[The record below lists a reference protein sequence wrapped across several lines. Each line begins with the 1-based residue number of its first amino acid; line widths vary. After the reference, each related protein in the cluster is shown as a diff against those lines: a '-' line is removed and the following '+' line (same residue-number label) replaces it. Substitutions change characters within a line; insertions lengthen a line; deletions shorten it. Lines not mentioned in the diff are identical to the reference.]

1 MYQGGYQGN
10 YNQNHGFRPP
20 RPDFNGG
27 ENRYNR
33 NPNNQFNNFNPN
45 FVNNGFNPNYVNRTY
60 PPKKDFGGPK
70 TPNMYVR
77 KPKSPDL
84 DDMSKEDRAKLQSM
98 KAKSPGQNLI
108 RPCWEQIKLEP
119 FKKDF
124 NKLHE
129 NNENRSEDD
138 VGEWR
143 TQMEITVKGKDVPF
157 PHQDFKEA
165 NFPQTVLNEMK
176 KQGFSTP
183 TPIQSQG
190 WPIAL
195 SGRDLLGIAQT
206 GSGKTLAYM
215 LPALVHI
222 NNQRPLSRGEGPIVL
237 VLAPTRELAQ
247 QIQTVARDFGTN
259 VRPIARNSCIFGG
272 SPKGPQIRDLE
283 RGIEICIATP
293 GRLIDFLERGV
304 TNLRRVTYL
313 VLDEADRMLDMGF
326 EPQIR
331 KIIEQIRPDRQVL
344 MWSAT
349 WPKEVQ
355 ALAEDFLRN
364 YIQVNIGSLNLS
376 ANNNIVQNIIVCEEN
391 EKEQNLIALLK
402 TIVNDASNKNIIFV
416 ETKKKVEDIL
426 KIIQREG
433 YSSNSIH
440 GDKSQSERDYVLESF
455 RNGRISIL
463 VSTDVSARGLDV
475 EDVKCVIN
483 YDYPNS
489 TEDYI
494 HRIGRTGRCE
504 QTGTA
509 YTFFNPSTNARQARE
524 LISVMYEAGQNP
536 SKELLDVAKTVN
548 GKGNG
553 RINPRFGRPDQ
564 LNKFKT
570 NSFGNRPNGMV
581 SGQGWMGQN
590 NVGQSNGFN
599 RDYQKPFNRYNQGGS
614 GDDKRGPQNG
624 DGGFRKNPDGQ
635 NRFNKPNGFNNSQ
648 QSGGYQGGYQKNFGQ
663 QQQNQEGGYKPRNSF
678 VKPEF
683 NANPRNQFG
692 DKPPFQNNNYMGN
705 KPRAPFNGNSQ
716 GPRFAGNNDRN
727 NDFNGQPK
735 FNKFE
740 GGYKGGYNNSS
751 QQQDKESDVFQGV
764 KNFNPQSSSH
774 YNPNA
779 GNRFADHQNPPM
791 ESQQPPQQFVTSD
804 AIDGQFDSNMIQ
816 SYRMVPNGQVPAFP
830 AAFEFQQRPPPNRN
844 APIADPMHPSCG
856 FQNIQGA
863 PSRQQMYVIGAPP
876 NPYIQFQHATVQP

>member
-1 MYQGGYQGN
+1 M
-10 YNQNHGFRPP
+10 
-20 RPDFNGG
+20 
-27 ENRYNR
+27 
-33 NPNNQFNNFNPN
+33 
-45 FVNNGFNPNYVNRTY
+45 T
-60 PPKKDFGGPK
+60 
-70 TPNMYVR
+70 
-77 KPKSPDL
+77 
-84 DDMSKEDRAKLQSM
+84 KEERAKLQSL
-98 KAKSPGQNLI
+98 KAKCPGQNLV

-124 NKLHE
+124 NKIHE
-129 NNENRSEDD
+129 NNEGRTVED
-138 VGEWR
+138 VVEWR
-143 TQMEITVKGKDVPF
+143 TQMEITVKGKEVPF

-165 NFPQTVLNEMK
+165 NFPTPILNEMK
-176 KQGFSTP
+176 RQGFSTP

-222 NNQRPLSRGEGPIVL
+222 NNQRSLVRGEGPIVL

-247 QIQTVARDFGTN
+247 QIQTVARDFGTH
-259 VRPIARNSCIFGG
+259 VRPIARHSCIFGG

-293 GRLIDFLERGV
+293 GRLIDFLERGH

-376 ANNNIVQNIIVCEEN
+376 ANNNIVQNITVCEEN
-391 EKEQNLIALLK
+391 EKEQNLIELLK
-402 TIVNDASNKNIIFV
+402 TLTNDATNKIIIFV

-426 KIIQREG
+426 KVIQREG

-440 GDKSQSERDYVLESF
+440 GDKSQSERDFVLESF
-455 RNGRISIL
+455 RNGRISVL

-509 YTFFNPSTNARQARE
+509 YTFFTPSNARQARE
-524 LISVMYEAGQNP
+524 LISVMYEAGQVP
-536 SKELLDVAKTVN
+536 SKELLDVAKSMN

-564 LNKFKT
+564 FKT
-570 NSFGNRPNGMV
+570 NNYLGNRPNGIVNGMRNM
-581 SGQGWMGQN
+581 GQGWMGQN
-590 NVGQSNGFN
+590 NGAPPQNNFN
-599 RDYQKPFNRYNQGGS
+599 RDYQKPFNRYNNNNNSSGS
-614 GDDKRGPQNG
+614 GDEQSKPRSGPPNA
-624 DGGFRKNPDGQ
+624 DGGFRKNPDG
-635 NRFNKPNGFNNSQ
+635 NPRFNKPNGYNNSGNYQ
-648 QSGGYQGGYQKNFGQ
+648 QNGYQKNYG
-663 QQQNQEGGYKPRNSF
+663 QQNQEGFKPRNSF
-678 VKPEF
+678 VKPDF
-683 NANPRNQFG
+683 NSNPRNQFNG
-692 DKPPFQNNNYMGN
+692 EKPPFQNNYMGN
-705 KPRAPFNGNSQ
+705 KPRAPFNANS
-716 GPRFAGNNDRN
+716 GAPRFGNNDRN
-727 NDFNGQPK
+727 NEFGGPQKFNNN
-735 FNKFE
+735 NKFE
-740 GGYKGGYNNSS
+740 GGYKGGYNAT
-751 QQQDKESDVFQGV
+751 QQQQQQGDKESDVFQGV
-764 KNFNPQSSSH
+764 KNFNAQSSAH
-774 YNPNA
+774 YNPNS
-779 GNRFADHQNPPM
+779 GNRFAEHQNAPM
-791 ESQQPPQQFVTSD
+791 ESQQPQQFVAAD
-804 AIDGQFDSNMIQ
+804 AIDGQFESNMIQ

-830 AAFEFQQRPPPNRN
+830 AAF
-844 APIADPMHPSCG
+844 G
-856 FQNIQGA
+856 
-863 PSRQQMYVIGAPP
+863 
-876 NPYIQFQHATVQP
+876 